1 MLTIPLEAGLHQIG
15 VCSTYILGLQ
25 IGTQFC
31 PGMIY
36 RSCRRHVM
44 ARQIR
49 VQVGFKIEFFCRL
62 KCTRTVYP
70 GEFRG
75 WFFDIYIQ
83 GSKKIQL

>member
-31 PGMIY
+31 PDVIW
-36 RSCRRHVM
+36 SCRRHVM

-49 VQVGFKIEFFCRL
+49 VQVGFKIEFFLSTEMR
-62 KCTRTVYP
+62 VN
-70 GEFRG
+70 G